1 MKNDIGIVSPQ
12 NNIGT
17 AGVGFVVVPEGIDR
31 EEYIEDCYRT
41 NTVTI
46 SGGMG
51 YGYFCNVNVDV
62 HTMQLLQFPTN
73 SDGDIRGTAVVWVK
87 DSVHNVPVIV
97 ACLRKQDDF
106 YILQENQYLVKRETQ
121 TTSVVMYADGS
132 QAQYEI
138 NIVGDRE
145 HPSLM
150 DIKITSE
157 NADSVFNLYVDKE
170 LNVTS
175 KEKVN
180 IISESEVNLNIKK
193 DGDVKT
199 QITYKQGEG
208 FYYKD
213 EFGNEIKCKDGEI
226 DIISDKINHNNGNE
240 PMVLGDTLEQLLN
253 DFIDAIMQLTVMT
266 IAGPSS
272 VPINTAVFGQIKARI
287 SQIKSSKSNLE

>member
-17 AGVGFVVVPEGIDR
+17 AGVGFVVVPQGVDR
-31 EEYIEDCYRT
+31 QEYIDDCYHT

-62 HTMQLLQFPTN
+62 NTMQLLEFPSN
-73 SDGDIRGTAVVWVK
+73 VGRDIRGTAVVWVK

-97 ACLRKQDDF
+97 ACLRKQEDF
-106 YILQENQYLVKRETQ
+106 YILQENQYLVKRKTQ
-121 TTSVVMYADGS
+121 TTSVLLYADGS
-132 QAQYEI
+132 QAQYEV

-170 LNVTS
+170 LNVS
-175 KEKVN
+175 SRKKIN
-180 IISESEVNLNIKK
+180 IVSESELNVNIKE

-199 QITYKQGEG
+199 EITYKQGEG
-208 FYYKD
+208 FHYKD

-226 DIISDKINHNNGNE
+226 NIISDKINHNNGNE
-240 PMVLGDTLEQLLN
+240 PMVLGDKLETLLN
-253 DFIDAIMQLTVMT
+253 DILDAIMQLTVVT
-266 IAGPSS
+266 PVGTSS
-272 VPINTAVFGQIKARI
+272 VPVNTAVFGQIKARVN
-287 SQIKSSKSNLE
+287 QIKSSKSNLE